1 MIPLLRNENGGRIKS
16 RLHQDL
22 TTTNSSCS
30 NPSPFFSLRGDSR
43 GCSTVFVELP
53 RVRSRCRFLLG
64 NQGRIPPP
72 STPAYLGAEQPRFR
86 LVPLTAYRAII
97 YLSSA
102 RRARCNTRFPPCA
115 EATGQTGADSR
126 TTAVS
131 GCVRSVKFRLEGEEA
146 GVQQVCCA
154 LGMESGMP
162 PVVSL
167 HTDNCDAFS
176 RITPALQPCSLRERE
191 REEIR
196 IGRTFFFLILSL
208 FLYLSASQFYNF

>member
-1 MIPLLRNENGGRIKS
+1 MFHGVCRAASCEITVQISPWQSGSYSASLYS
-16 RLHQDL
+16 RL
-22 TTTNSSCS
+22 SRSGVAS
-30 NPSPFFSLRGDSR
+30 FPPRPSHRVSR
-43 GCSTVFVELP
+43 
-53 RVRSRCRFLLG
+53 
-64 NQGRIPPP
+64 
-72 STPAYLGAEQPRFR
+72 Y
-86 LVPLTAYRAII
+86 
-97 YLSSA
+97 YLSLLCA
-102 RRARCNTRFPPCA
+102 PCALQHAFPPCA

-167 HTDNCDAFS
+167 HTDNCDAFR

-196 IGRTFFFLILSL
+196 IGRTFFS
-208 FLYLSASQFYNF
+208 